1 MSGWGFVE
9 ALVCL
14 EQAARTALL
23 STVPMFTVFPSGAAE
38 APRILGPV
46 WGTVRGSARRLKPH
60 STLSAG
66 ASVGDQGLRKKCGHL
81 FLFSL
86 QSAGGEC
93 KVPVVG
99 QARERVRIA
108 KRTDS
113 CIVFSP
119 GVMAAPRF
127 LLCEGGLMTCASA
140 FFFSSWL
147 DLCDMTLLQGP
158 TLPLQ

>member
-1 MSGWGFVE
+1 MGLRRGIGLFRASCADG
-9 ALVCL
+9 
-14 EQAARTALL
+14 TAEHG
-23 STVPMFTVFPSGAAE
+23 SDVHVFPSGAAE

-99 QARERVRIA
+99 QARERVRLQKELTRA
-108 KRTDS
+108 S
-113 CIVFSP
+113 CSHLV
-119 GVMAAPRF
+119 
-127 LLCEGGLMTCASA
+127 
-140 FFFSSWL
+140 
-147 DLCDMTLLQGP
+147 
-158 TLPLQ
+158 